1 MFEVGDKVVHPAHG
15 AGIVAGIEDKALVAE
30 FTHYYVIQLAATDM
44 KLMIPVQTASEIG
57 LRPVARPAQ
66 VERIYATLQSAARD
80 LINDFKK
87 RQSILTEQ
95 LKSGDILD
103 VAEVVRDLFW
113 RNEESPLSPTESR
126 QLESARQQLAS
137 ELSLAEDIAVEES
150 LAKIDM
156 FLQRSVAMQQQA
168 PANPAAID
176 LVEPGS
182 VGQAAAGD

>member
-15 AGIVAGIEDKALVAE
+15 AGVIAGIEEKALLDN
-30 FTHYYVIQLAATDM
+30 FTHYYIIQLAATDM
-44 KLMIPVQTASEIG
+44 KLMIPIRTAEEIG

-66 VERIYATLQSAARD
+66 VEQIYNTLRSSARD

-87 RQSILTEQ
+87 RQALLTDQ

-103 VAEVVRDLFW
+103 VAEVVRDLYW

-137 ELSLAEDIAVEES
+137 ELSLAEDVAVEES
-150 LAKIDM
+150 LARIDAL
-156 FLQRSVAMQQQA
+156 LQQSLATKQHTVPEPLTVDR
-168 PANPAAID
+168 
-176 LVEPGS
+176 VEPES
-182 VGQAAAGD
+182 VGQVAAGD